1 MSDLQITE
9 LKTRRTVLQGLLAE
23 TDDAIERAT
32 KRQRREDDRGFKP
45 TRPMGMYFNFQG
57 AKIKEL
63 LAEQPSATIPQL
75 MKQACQ
81 CWRKMSRLERAPWA
95 KAAEEERIAYARDIA
110 VYNGV

>member
-45 TRPMGMYFNFQG
+45 TRPIGMYFNFQG

-63 LAEQPSATIPQL
+63 MEEQPLAAEQD
-75 MKQACQ
+75 
-81 CWRKMSRLERAPWA
+81 
-95 KAAEEERIAYARDIA
+95 RIAYARDIA
-110 VYNGV
+110 AYNDV